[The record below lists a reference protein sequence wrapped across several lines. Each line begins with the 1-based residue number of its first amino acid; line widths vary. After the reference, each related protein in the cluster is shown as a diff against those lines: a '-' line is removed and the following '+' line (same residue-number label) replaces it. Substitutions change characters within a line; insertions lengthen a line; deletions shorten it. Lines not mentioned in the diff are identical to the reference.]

1 MDPSSAK
8 RDLQIWGAAFG
19 APSFILVMREYVF
32 SRLEER
38 CWNMISCDG
47 KNVERLLAVFE
58 FWELWGFCGACK
70 QRRAWGGL
78 VRSGG
83 SCPLENK
90 YARSRKLRQSPV
102 LREEKFARLWKNL
115 LDWEKLQLG
124 QLVDEKKICCFCCS
138 AEENLRESSSFIK
151 KVWLELLDWEK

>member
-1 MDPSSAK
+1 MLGRYYFADCTIFCGMVKMDQSSAK

-124 QLVDEKKICCFCCS
+124 QHQPHRFCLVKTGF
-138 AEENLRESSSFIK
+138 
-151 KVWLELLDWEK
+151 